1 MAGAQVYG
9 RPIVDG
15 RSEMKV
21 LLIED
26 DDDLRETLTMA
37 LRHAGLDVLEERLAE
52 SALRS
57 MEIYTPDLLLLDI
70 FMPPG
75 EMSGAE
81 LLARLREN
89 PRWRSVP
96 VIVLSGLGDRLNP
109 HVMRSLNVRAVLTKT
124 EVTGTEVARRIVEIL
139 CPKPS

>member
-1 MAGAQVYG
+1 
-9 RPIVDG
+9 
-15 RSEMKV
+15 
-21 LLIED
+21 
-26 DDDLRETLTMA
+26 MA